1 MKTMKESKQRG
12 VEKMEHINPKKAQE
26 PKAVEL
32 FGDNLFKEF
41 SKKIPIEK
49 LKPQQLD
56 VIHEINRSQSK
67 EYKATL
73 RDDIKNRGVL
83 TPLMV
88 KEDLDE
94 PGFYKIVCGNL
105 RWESAHYEYTEN
117 QDQRFKTL
125 RCDVLRDDVAE
136 PIEVEIALADNAN
149 RQGISPIG
157 RHLMLATHREI
168 VKEIVEPYRTGD
180 GKLEFR
186 PRLSSSELSPV
197 EKTKAEMAQRII
209 SRIQTTKKR
218 SIDEYTAQALGVRS
232 NSTVFDATKTV
243 KAIARTIKSQF
254 PETGDIPEDKV
265 NEVVKALRN
274 VPSDS
279 FSMEIFKK
287 SVKSLWKILDEDA
300 GAEPLATY
308 RVSPDKEYPGF
319 LVSQVVGLCEAVKRV
334 QEERPGTHIKFG
346 NFGFKIYATPEQ
358 HTEDIENVVFP
369 TIGEGEKC
377 DGQIAELEDKLTETE
392 KMVENRDRSIEKLEK
407 ELKEAK
413 IKIAEWE
420 ARPEEEKKKIMETE
434 NPTAEHE
441 FTDADLRQM
450 YEWIGHE
457 LKSAIKHF
465 GGSLGAIHL
474 WIRFGGSNGKPEA
487 HAVERRFTKK
497 DLDHMYK
504 WIGAEMDKAAE
515 HFGGPV
521 ESSHLF
527 LEFEPHQK

>member
-1 MKTMKESKQRG
+1 MKTIKKSSQRG
-12 VEKMEHINPKKAQE
+12 VEKMEGMNPKKGQE
-26 PKAVEL
+26 PKVVEL

-49 LKPQQLD
+49 LKPHQLD

-73 RDDIKNRGVL
+73 HDDIKNRGVL

-105 RWESAHYEYTEN
+105 RWEFAHYEYTEN
-117 QDQRFKTL
+117 KDQRFKTL

-180 GKLEFR
+180 GNLEF
-186 PRLSSSELSPV
+186 PSRLSSSELSPI

-209 SRIQTTKKR
+209 SRIQETEKS
-218 SIDEYTAQALGVRS
+218 SIDEYTAQALGVGS

-254 PETGDIPEDKV
+254 PETGDVPEDKV
-265 NEVVKALRN
+265 SEVVKALRN

-279 FSMEIFKK
+279 FSKEIFKK

-300 GAEPLATY
+300 GPEPLATY
-308 RVSPDKEYPGF
+308 SVSPDKEHPGF
-319 LVSQVVGLCEAVKRV
+319 LMSQVVDLCETVKRV

-358 HTEDIENVVFP
+358 HTEDLENVVFP
-369 TIGEGEKC
+369 TIGEAGKS
-377 DGQIAELEDKLTETE
+377 DGRIAELKDRLAETE
-392 KMVENRDRSIEKLEK
+392 KMLENRDGVIEKLEK

-413 IKIAEWE
+413 TKIAEWE
-420 ARPEEEKKKIMETE
+420 ARPEEEKKKILETE

-441 FTDADLRQM
+441 FNEPNVTKMFD
-450 YEWIGHE
+450 WIGHE

-465 GGSLGAIHL
+465 GGPVGAIHL

-487 HAVERRFTKK
+487 HAAERRFTK
-497 DLDHMYK
+497 DDVGQMYEWMDAEMYK
-504 WIGAEMDKAAE
+504 AVE

-527 LEFEPHQK
+527 LEFEPLKK

>member
-1 MKTMKESKQRG
+1 MKTIKKSRQKG
-12 VEKMEHINPKKAQE
+12 IEKMEGMNPKKGQE
-26 PKAVEL
+26 PKVVEL

-49 LKPQQLD
+49 LKPHQLD

-73 RDDIKNRGVL
+73 HGDIKNRGVL

-94 PGFYKIVCGNL
+94 PGFYKIICGNL
-105 RWESAHYEYTEN
+105 RWEFAHYEYTQN
-117 QDQRFKTL
+117 KDQRFKTL

-136 PIEVEIALADNAN
+136 PIEVEIALADNTN
-149 RQGISPIG
+149 RQGVSPIG

-180 GKLEFR
+180 GKLEFPSR
-186 PRLSSSELSPV
+186 SSSSELSPF
-197 EKTKAEMAQRII
+197 EKTRAEMAQRII
-209 SRIQTTKKR
+209 SRIQKTKKR
-218 SIDEYTAQALGVRS
+218 SIDEYTAQALGVGS

-254 PETGDIPEDKV
+254 PETGDVPEDKV
-265 NEVVKALRN
+265 DEVVKALRN
-274 VPSDS
+274 VQTDS
-279 FSMEIFKK
+279 FSKEIFKK

-300 GAEPLATY
+300 EPEPLAIY
-308 RVSPDKEYPGF
+308 SVSPDKEHPGF
-319 LVSQVVGLCEAVKRV
+319 LLSQVVDLCETVKRA
-334 QEERPGTHIKFG
+334 QEEQPGTHIKFG
-346 NFGFKIYATPEQ
+346 NFGFKIFVTPEQ

-369 TIGEGEKC
+369 TIGKAEKN
-377 DGQIAELEDKLTETE
+377 DGRIAELEDRLAETE
-392 KMVENRDRSIEKLEK
+392 KILEKRDGVIEKLEK
-407 ELKEAK
+407 ELKEANAN
-413 IKIAEWE
+413 IAELE
-420 ARPEEEKKKIMETE
+420 ARPEEEKKKILETE
-434 NPTAEHE
+434 NLRAEHE
-441 FTDADLRQM
+441 FNEPDVTKM
-450 YEWIGHE
+450 YDWIRHE

-465 GGSLGAIHL
+465 GGPVGAVHL

-487 HAVERRFTKK
+487 HSAEHRFTKK

-504 WIGAEMDKAAE
+504 WMGTEMYKAAE
-515 HFGGPV
+515 HFGGSV

-527 LEFEPHQK
+527 VEFEPHQK